1 MLRPTLS
8 IASALFLMPAA
19 VTASEQGDPVKGLEI
34 AKARYEK
41 FNGYQDYQVSQTMTL
56 FNANGDSTVF
66 KMRSKSLAVENDG
79 DKSLSLFDYPR
90 DKKGIVLLTHTRRI
104 GDDDSM
110 LYLPALKRVKRIV
123 ASNKSGPY
131 MGSDFA
137 YEDLGS
143 KEIEKADYF
152 YLGEEQLDGQSA
164 YKMKRIPKSKNSGY
178 SKMLVWTDTQDFR
191 ILRADYYDRKDEL
204 LKTLDYSDFKLYEE
218 RFWRA
223 HKSVMT
229 NHQTNTKTE
238 IVIDDIQFNNGF
250 DAREFERNALKRAR

>member
-1 MLRPTLS
+1 MLKFTLS
-8 IASALFLMPAA
+8 ILSILLILPASIY
-19 VTASEQGDPVKGLEI
+19 ASEQGDPVRGLEI
-34 AKARYEK
+34 AKARYKK
-41 FNGYQDYQVSQTMTL
+41 FNGYSDYQVSQTMTL
-56 FNANGDSTVF
+56 FNANGESTVF
-66 KMRSKSLAVENDG
+66 KMRSKSLAVDDDG

-90 DKKGIVLLTHTRRI
+90 DKKGIVILTHTRRF

-152 YLGEEQLDGQSA
+152 YLGEEQIDGHPT
-164 YKMKRIPKSKNSGY
+164 YKMKRIPKSPNSGY
-178 SKMLVWTDTQDFR
+178 SKMLVWTDTENLR
-191 ILRADYYDRKDEL
+191 ILRADYYDRKGAL
-204 LKTLDYSDFKLYEE
+204 LKTLTYSDFNLHEE

-223 HKSVMT
+223 HKSVMA

-238 IVIDDIQFNNGF
+238 IIIDDIQFNNGF
-250 DAREFERNALKRAR
+250 YAQEFERNALKRAR